1 MMEIIDESYRIWYD
15 ESASAII
22 FEGSL
27 RLNGIE
33 EYASIAQLLVD
44 TIEQDPPII
53 TLNLQNLKFLNS
65 SGISLLSK
73 FVIDTRKKKNIQM
86 IVIGSQNIPW
96 QTKSL
101 KNLQRLMPSLKL
113 EWVEIG

>member
-1 MMEIIDESYRIWYD
+1 MEIIDENYRVWYD
-15 ESASAII
+15 KSLATVI

-27 RLNGIE
+27 RLNGTE
-33 EYASIAQLLVD
+33 EYAPIAQLLTD
-44 TIEQDPPII
+44 AIEPEPPTI
-53 TLNLQNLKFLNS
+53 TLDLKELKFLNS

-73 FVIDTRKKKNIQM
+73 FAIDVRKKKNVQM
-86 IVIGSQNIPW
+86 IAIGSQETPW

-113 EWVEIG
+113 EWV